1 MAMGAV
7 LSSNLRAEDLHEDAF
22 EDELYLGGHGIVRRG
37 DRWILMNGLTYPAP
51 PILRGSGIDLET
63 GDIHV
68 GDIQM
73 NNEDPLLDA
82 FLGKVWRDGKLEGR
96 QMIAANRLST
106 GGYIERFFKNPLRE
120 LELERFFVDN
130 TELPKSDLIVLP
142 GGFSYGDVLGAGE
155 GWAKSILFNDIAR
168 EQFKTFF
175 EREDTFALGVCN
187 GCQLM
192 ILLNIL
198 L

>member
-130 TELPKSDLIVLP
+130 TELPKSDFKASAERLRGWFREYQAAIESSQIGKPILEEDFKMKTRGTMFGYCPHV
-142 GGFSYGDVLGAGE
+142 YGDRINE
-155 GWAKSILFNDIAR
+155 
-168 EQFKTFF
+168 
-175 EREDTFALGVCN
+175 
-187 GCQLM
+187 
-192 ILLNIL
+192 LLNDHY
-198 L
+198 